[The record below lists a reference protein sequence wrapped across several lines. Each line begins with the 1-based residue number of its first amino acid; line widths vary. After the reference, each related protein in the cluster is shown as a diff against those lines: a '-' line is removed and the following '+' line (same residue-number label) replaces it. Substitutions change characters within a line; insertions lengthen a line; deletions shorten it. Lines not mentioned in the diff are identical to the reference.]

1 MSTKASMRLALA
13 LLVAMGT
20 QGATATAART
30 TAHLRAI
37 TCCAKVCHKAKPV
50 SATKRCC
57 QVRESGAELGT
68 IAPGP
73 ARPAAS
79 VARIVPA
86 AALVP
91 TAPTFVVG
99 LLDHPP
105 QRAGPIFRLTRTLRL

>member
-1 MSTKASMRLALA
+1 MRLALA

-50 SATKRCC
+50 SAAKRCC

-68 IAPGP
+68 VTS
-73 ARPAAS
+73 ARPAGPAAG
-79 VARIVPA
+79 VAWSVPA
-86 AALVP
+86 VP
-91 TAPTFVVG
+91 AVPSASPDASIV
-99 LLDHPP
+99 DRPP
-105 QRAGPIFRLTRTLRL
+105 QRAGPIYRLTRTLRL